1 MHRAMIALVVA
12 LVLATPSW
20 ALAQATPELSGT
32 WRFNPDTSPGGRGG
46 NSARL
51 LFPTDLVVTQSSTEL
66 TVERTSVR
74 QGAISAVYKL
84 DGSRVDVEAPIGITE
99 TAEASFDGATLVIA
113 SRRSFPSPAGEM
125 VVELREIW
133 TVKGDVL
140 MIEKTETQFGESST
154 GSAVY
159 DKSDALVIR

>member
-1 MHRAMIALVVA
+1 MNRVVIALVA
-12 LVLATPSW
+12 TLVLATLPGVF
-20 ALAQATPELSGT
+20 AQATPELSGT
-32 WRFNPDTSPGGRGG
+32 WRVNPEKSAASLAG

-51 LFPTDLVVTQSSTEL
+51 IFPTDLVVTQSPTEL

-74 QGAISAVYKL
+74 QGTISAVYRL
-84 DGSRVDVEAPIGITE
+84 DGSRVDVEATSGITE

-113 SRRSFPSPAGEM
+113 SRRSFPSPAGEI

-133 TVKGDVL
+133 TVNGDVL
-140 MIEKTETQFGESST
+140 MIEKTETQAGASQT

>member
-1 MHRAMIALVVA
+1 MHRVVIALVVA

-32 WRFNPDTSPGGRGG
+32 WRVNPAAGDA
-46 NSARL
+46 ARL
-51 LFPTDLVVTQSSTEL
+51 IFPTDLVITQSSTEL
-66 TVERTSVR
+66 IVERNSVR
-74 QGAISAVYKL
+74 QGAISAVYSL
-84 DGSRVDVEAPIGITE
+84 DGSRVDVEAPSGITE

-113 SRRSFPSPAGEM
+113 SRRSFASPAGEI
-125 VVELREIW
+125 VVEISETW
-133 TVKGDVL
+133 TVEGDVL
-140 MIEKTETQFGESST
+140 TVEKTETQFGESNT

>member
-1 MHRAMIALVVA
+1 MNRVVIALVA
-12 LVLATPSW
+12 TLVLATLPGVF
-20 ALAQATPELSGT
+20 AQATPELSGT
-32 WRFNPDTSPGGRGG
+32 WRVNPAAG
-46 NSARL
+46 NAARL
-51 LFPTDLVVTQSSTEL
+51 IFPTDLVITQSPTEL

-74 QGAISAVYKL
+74 QGAISAVYRL
-84 DGSRVDVEAPIGITE
+84 DGSRVDVEAPSGITE

-113 SRRSFPSPAGEM
+113 SRRSFPSPAGEI

-133 TVKGDVL
+133 TVEGDVL
-140 MIEKTETQFGESST
+140 MIEKTETQFGESRT